1 MIWVWK
7 GKKLLLKQRVERS
20 SSNVRFRERQ
30 KNAAKH
36 TVSFQT
42 NMTTTRHSNW
52 WARVSPWG
60 SPFLL
65 LGSGVCEFRK
75 PQLPYLFILTWRYVY
90 GFRERGKGVWREGK
104 GDRAGGRGGDER
116 EDQLPLIYTPTR
128 DWIYTLGMC
137 PVGNRTCNFSVH
149 RTILQPI
156 ELLNQGSSLTSL
168 IKNPLMFF
176 ICSTR
181 TCFFKAVWWFL

>member
-7 GKKLLLKQRVERS
+7 GKNCFWNREWKGPPPMSALEKDKRTLL
-20 SSNVRFRERQ
+20 N
-30 KNAAKH
+30 
-36 TVSFQT
+36 TMVSFQT
-42 NMTTTRHSNW
+42 NMTATRHSNW

-90 GFRERGKGVWREGK
+90 GFRERGKGVGREGK
-104 GDRAGGRGGDER
+104 GDRAGGRGGEER

>member
-52 WARVSPWG
+52 WARLSPWG

-90 GFRERGKGVWREGK
+90 GFRERGKGVGREGK
-104 GDRAGGRGGDER
+104 GDRAGGRGGEER
-116 EDQLPLIYTPTR
+116 GSVASHIHPDQGLNLHPRYVPCRESNLQLFSAQDNPPTNWATQPGQLPYFF
-128 DWIYTLGMC
+128 
-137 PVGNRTCNFSVH
+137 NKE
-149 RTILQPI
+149 PI
-156 ELLNQGSSLTSL
+156 DVFH
-168 IKNPLMFF
+168 M
-176 ICSTR
+176 
-181 TCFFKAVWWFL
+181 